1 MHNVQKSFSKVP
13 PLPAPPLKSTRVMIL
28 LKRLCVI
35 NHILA
40 ADVNNL
46 LKKESKRN
54 FRLLSIHSD
63 MGIATNYTLKN
74 PTKKWHFLGKMY
86 I

>member
-1 MHNVQKSFSKVP
+1 
-13 PLPAPPLKSTRVMIL
+13 MIL

-46 LKKESKRN
+46 LKEKRN

-63 MGIATNYTLKN
+63 MGIVTNYTLKN

>member
-1 MHNVQKSFSKVP
+1 
-13 PLPAPPLKSTRVMIL
+13 MIL